1 MTAMGAFA
9 WLQPQGYNLDTDT
22 GCWLPR
28 AARPPFPYTDGENVE
43 AELLALM
50 RATTDR
56 SVLSPALRAAI
67 RDWPTHYHLSPRRA
81 NLLRPLGG
89 WLRGRAVL
97 EVGAGCGAITRYLGE
112 CGARVLALEGSPR
125 RAAVVA
131 ARCAGLEQVAVV
143 ADRLQDFAPAE
154 RFDVVTLIGVLEYA
168 RQLYADAAAAG
179 QDPVAALLER
189 ARGLL
194 RPDGVLLV
202 AIENQL
208 GLKYFAG
215 CAEDHEAA
223 PMVGIEDRYRADG
236 AVTFGRAELGARL
249 AAAGFAAIRWWYPFP
264 DYKLPVAVFSEA
276 AVSGAHGLDLTPLA
290 AGSVTADPQLPP
302 AWHFSLEQAWRTV
315 LRNGLGGELAN
326 SFLIAAAPAPGLLP
340 PVPAL
345 AHHYAAER
353 RPGFAKE
360 VAILAGDAGTRR
372 WWRRRPSPPARVLT
386 RRLDAAAPAPD
397 LPLRQHLEA
406 AEFAPGRLWHG
417 RLLEILNQ
425 PGWTATDISDWL
437 GTWRDHL
444 ARHAGIPRA
453 ELAWD
458 TRLDGRL
465 VDAVPRN
472 LMVAGD
478 RGTFI
483 DLEWELVEGLDFG
496 HLCYRGLTASLLGVS
511 SCAPPATDQRIDMA
525 SLAMEILERC
535 GYPVG
540 RGEWES
546 CHAAE
551 RRFQRWVHGGAWI
564 GLAEMSSY
572 QLPVRS

>member
-1 MTAMGAFA
+1 MTAAFP
-9 WLQPQGYNLDTDT
+9 WLAAAGYALDAAT
-22 GCWLPR
+22 GCWLPA
-28 AARPPFPYTDGENVE
+28 AARVEFPYTDGEDVE
-43 AELLALM
+43 AELLALL
-50 RATTDR
+50 RATADR

-81 NLLRPLGG
+81 NLLRPLED

-125 RAAVVA
+125 RAAVAA
-131 ARCAGLEQVAVV
+131 ARCAGLENVAVV

-168 RQLYADAAAAG
+168 RQLYADDPG
-179 QDPVAALLER
+179 PDPVAALLER
-189 ARGLL
+189 ARHLL
-194 RPDGVLLV
+194 RADGVLLV

-249 AAAGFAAIRWWYPFP
+249 AAAGLASIRWWYPFP
-264 DYKLPVAVFSEA
+264 DYKLPVAVLSEA

-326 SFLIAAAPAPGLLP
+326 SFLVAAATAPGLLP

-353 RPGFAKE
+353 RPGFAKGI
-360 VAILAGDAGTRR
+360 AIHAADPGARH
-372 WWRRRPSPPARVLT
+372 WWRRRPPQPARVLA
-386 RRLDAAAPAPD
+386 RRLDPAAPVPD
-397 LPLRQHLEA
+397 VPLHQHLEA
-406 AEFAPGRLWHG
+406 AAFAPGQLWHG
-417 RLLEILNQ
+417 RLLEVLNQ
-425 PGWTATDISDWL
+425 PGWTAAAVADWL
-437 GTWRDHL
+437 GAWLDHL

-453 ELAWD
+453 ALAWD

-483 DLEWELVEGLDFG
+483 DLEWELVDGLDFG
-496 HLCYRGLTASLLGVS
+496 HLCYRGLMLSLLGVS
-511 SCAPPATDQRIDMA
+511 SCAPPAGGQPIA
-525 SLAMEILERC
+525 LGPLGIEIMGRC
-535 GYPVG
+535 GYAVG
-540 RGEWES
+540 AAELAP

-551 RRFQRWVHGGAWI
+551 RRFQEWVHGGAWI
-564 GLAEMSSY
+564 GFCELLLHAM
-572 QLPVRS
+572 PVRGGRA

>member
-1 MTAMGAFA
+1 MTAAFP
-9 WLQPQGYNLDTDT
+9 WLAARGYAPDAAT
-22 GCWLPR
+22 GCWLPA
-28 AARPPFPYTDGENVE
+28 AARAEFPYTDGAQVE
-43 AELLALM
+43 AELLALL
-50 RATTDR
+50 RATADR

-81 NLLRPLGG
+81 NLLRPLGD

-125 RAAVVA
+125 RAAVAA
-131 ARCAGLEQVAVV
+131 ARCAGLEEVAVV

-168 RQLYADAAAAG
+168 RQLYADG
-179 QDPVAALLER
+179 PGPDPVAALLER
-189 ARGLL
+189 ARSLL
-194 RPDGVLLV
+194 RADGVLLV

-249 AAAGFAAIRWWYPFP
+249 AAAGLAAIRWWYPFP

-276 AVSGAHGLDLTPLA
+276 AVSGAHGLELTPLA

-326 SFLIAAAPAPGLLP
+326 SFLVVAAPAPGLLP

-360 VAILAGDAGTRR
+360 VAIHAADPGARR
-372 WWRRRPSPPARVLT
+372 WWRCREPRPARVLV
-386 RRLDAAAPAPD
+386 RRLDPGAPAPD
-397 LPLRQHLEA
+397 LPLRQHLEEA
-406 AEFAPGRLWHG
+406 AFAPGRLWHG
-417 RLLEILNQ
+417 RLPEILNQ

-437 GTWRDHL
+437 GTWLDHL

-453 ELAWD
+453 GLAWN

-483 DLEWELVEGLDFG
+483 DLEWELVDGLDFG
-496 HLCYRGLTASLLGVS
+496 HLCYRALMLSLLGVS
-511 SCAPPATDQRIDMA
+511 SCAPPAAGQPIDLG
-525 SLAMEILERC
+525 SLGIEIAGRC
-535 GYPVG
+535 GYAVG
-540 RGEWES
+540 AAELAP

-551 RRFQRWVHGGAWI
+551 RRFQEWVHGGAWI
-564 GLAEMSSY
+564 GFGELLLHAM
-572 QLPVRS
+572 PVRGGRA